1 VIFSVYDYDK
11 GRYRYYEGVG
21 GSPATGFFRKARHPA
36 LNGGFVPES
45 FAVALPAGSRLVG
58 EGAMPKGYIAEDPA
72 QLAAPP
78 VPGED
83 AGAGAGAGASTHT
96 SWKTLTLIALA
107 AFLAGRLSKRSAP

>member
-1 VIFSVYDYDK
+1 MIFSVYDYDK

-21 GSPATGFFRKARHPA
+21 GSPATGFFRKARQPA

-78 VPGED
+78 VPGEGD
-83 AGAGAGAGASTHT
+83 PTHT
-96 SWKTLTLIALA
+96 MKNASSMSWKTLTLIALA